1 MEEKILYR
9 YDQPFKDV
17 VIAMLESGEIKSIEE
32 CRRRFLISGH
42 KTIQNWLRSAGKEH
56 LIPKLG
62 VRTLQLEMTRLKEY
76 DDETYKL
83 VNEHLAR
90 TGVDIN

>member
-9 YDQPFKDV
+9 YDQQFKDL

-32 CRRRFLISGH
+32 SRRRFLINGH
-42 KTIQNWLRSAGKEH
+42 QTVQKWIRQAGKEY
-56 LIPKLG
+56 LLSQVG

-76 DDETYKL
+76 DDDTYKL
-83 VNEHLAR
+83 VSEHLAR

>member
-1 MEEKILYR
+1 MEEKIQYT

-17 VIAMLESGEIKSIEE
+17 VIAMLASSEIKSIEE
-32 CRRRFLISGH
+32 ARKRFLIGGH
-42 KTIQNWLRSAGKEH
+42 TTVQKWLKKADKEY
-56 LIPKLG
+56 LIRRRG

-76 DDETYKL
+76 DDDTYKL
-83 VNEHLAR
+83 VSEHLAR

>member
-1 MEEKILYR
+1 MQEKILYR
-9 YDQPFKDV
+9 YDQQLKDV

-42 KTIQNWLRSAGKEH
+42 NTVQKWLRKEGKEY
-56 LIPKLG
+56 LIPKVG
-62 VRTLQLEMTRLKEY
+62 VRTLQLEITRMKEY
-76 DDETYKL
+76 DTETYKL
-83 VNEHLAR
+83 VSEHLAR

>member
-9 YDQPFKDV
+9 YDQKLKDV

-32 CRRRFLISGH
+32 IRRRFLIGGH
-42 KTIQNWLRSAGKEH
+42 QTVQKWLRQAGKEY
-56 LIPKLG
+56 LIPKAG

-76 DDETYKL
+76 DSETYKL
-83 VNEHLAR
+83 VSNHLAR

>member
-9 YDQPFKDV
+9 YDQLFKDV
-17 VIAMLESGEIKSIEE
+17 VISLLESGEIKSIEE
-32 CRRRFLISGH
+32 CRRRFLINGH
-42 KTIQNWLRSAGKEH
+42 QTVQKWLRRAGKEY
-56 LIPKLG
+56 LIPKVG
-62 VRTLQLEMTRLKEY
+62 IRTLQLEITRLKEY

-83 VNEHLAR
+83 VSKHLAR

>member
-9 YDQPFKDV
+9 YDQKLKDV

-32 CRRRFLISGH
+32 ARRRFLIYGH
-42 KTIQNWLRSAGKEH
+42 QTVQKWLRQAGKVY
-56 LIPKLG
+56 LIQKVG

-76 DDETYKL
+76 DDDTYKL
-83 VNEHLAR
+83 VSKHLAR

>member
-9 YDQPFKDV
+9 YDQQFKDI

-32 CRRRFLISGH
+32 ARRRFLIGGH
-42 KTIQNWLRSAGKEH
+42 NTIQKWLREAGKEY
-56 LIPKLG
+56 LLPQVG

-76 DDETYKL
+76 DDDTYKL
-83 VNEHLAR
+83 VSEHLAR

>member
-9 YDQPFKDV
+9 YDQQFKDV
-17 VIAMLESGEIKSIEE
+17 VIAMLESGEIKSIQE
-32 CRRRFLISGH
+32 CRNRFLINGH
-42 KTIQNWLRSAGKEH
+42 QTVQKWIRQAGKEY
-56 LIPKLG
+56 LLPQVG

-83 VNEHLAR
+83 VSEHLAR